1 MQLPDNIHAFMWESM
16 AANNCNT
23 YLIDGPT
30 RILIDPGHAQH
41 FNHVEAGLADIG
53 LTPNDIGLVVCTHC
67 HPDHLEAARRFSD
80 KTALLAFHQAAWG
93 MIKEMDP
100 LMASFGVKPEDYK
113 PDFFLQ
119 EGDLSVNGVDLQVI
133 HVPGHSPGSVALY
146 WPDRKA
152 LFTGDVVFKEGLGRT
167 DLPGGDGKQLKE
179 SIRRLAGIDA
189 EWIFP
194 GHGEAVS
201 GAGAVARNFENI
213 EGYWFNYI

>member
-30 RILIDPGHAQH
+30 RILIDPGHTRY
-41 FNHVEAGLADIG
+41 FNHVEAGLAEIG
-53 LTPNDIGLVVCTHC
+53 LTPADIGLVICTHC
-67 HPDHLEAARRFSD
+67 HPDHLEAAVRFSQ
-80 KTALLAFHQAAWG
+80 TPALLTFHQAAWG

-100 LMASFGVKPEDYK
+100 LMASFGIKPEDYQ

-133 HVPGHSPGSVALY
+133 HAPGHSPGSVALY
-146 WPDRKA
+146 WPARKA

-194 GHGEAVS
+194 GHGESVA
-201 GAGAVARNFENI
+201 GAGAVIRNFENL

>member
-30 RILIDPGHAQH
+30 RILIDPGHTQY
-41 FNHVEAGLADIG
+41 FDHVEAGLADIG
-53 LTPNDIGLVVCTHC
+53 LTPDDIGLVVCTHC

-113 PDFFLQ
+113 PDFFLR
-119 EGDLSVNGVDLQVI
+119 EGDLSINGVDLQVI

>member
-16 AANNCNT
+16 AANNCNA

-30 RILIDPGHAQH
+30 RILIDPGHDQY

-53 LTPNDIGLVVCTHC
+53 LTPDDIGLVLCTHC
-67 HPDHLEAARRFSD
+67 HPDHLEAAKRFSD
-80 KTALLAFHQAAWG
+80 KPALVAFHQEEWAL
-93 MIKEMDP
+93 IKSMDP
-100 LMASFGVKPEDYK
+100 LMTSFGVRPEEYQ

-133 HVPGHSPGSVALY
+133 HAPGHSPGSVALY
-146 WPDRKA
+146 WPARKA
-152 LFTGDVVFKEGLGRT
+152 LFTGDVVFREGLGRT
-167 DLPGGDGKQLKE
+167 DLPGGNGKELKA
-179 SIRRLAGIDA
+179 SIQRLAGLDA

-194 GHGEAVS
+194 GHGPAVS
-201 GAGAVARNFENI
+201 GADAVTRNFENI

>member
-30 RILIDPGHAQH
+30 RILIDPGHAQY
-41 FNHVEAGLADIG
+41 FSHVETGLADMG
-53 LTPNDIGLVVCTHC
+53 LTPDDIGVVLCTHC

-80 KTALLAFHQAAWG
+80 APALVAFHQAEWG
-93 MIKEMDP
+93 LIKSMDP
-100 LMASFGVKPEDYK
+100 MMIAFGVRPEDYQ

-119 EGDLSVNGVDLQVI
+119 EGDLSIDGVDLHVV

-146 WPDRKA
+146 WPARKA
-152 LFTGDVVFKEGLGRT
+152 LFTGDVVFKDGLGRT
-167 DLPGGDGKQLKE
+167 DLPGGTGKELKA
-179 SIRRLAGIDA
+179 SIQRLAGLDA
-189 EWIFP
+189 DWIFP
-194 GHGEAVS
+194 GHGPAVS
-201 GAGAVARNFENI
+201 GAGAVTRNFENI

>member
-1 MQLPDNIHAFMWESM
+1 MPLPDNIHAFMWESM

-30 RILIDPGHAQH
+30 RILIDPGHVQF
-41 FNHVEAGLADIG
+41 FNHVEKGLAGIG
-53 LTPNDIGLVVCTHC
+53 LTPDDVGLVVCTHC
-67 HPDHLEAARRFSD
+67 HPDHLEAARLFAD
-80 KTALLAFHQAAWG
+80 KAALVAFHQAEWTL
-93 MIKEMDP
+93 IQSMDP
-100 LMASFGVKPEDYK
+100 LMTSFGVRPEDYQ

-146 WPDRKA
+146 WPARKA

-189 EWIFP
+189 EWVLP
-194 GHGEAVS
+194 GHGETVS
-201 GAGAVARNFENI
+201 GAGAVTRNFENL